1 MLRRLD
7 PGGGALHKRG
17 MPLMGIQTQS
27 AAETEEG
34 ERRGADHHADDP
46 RHTRLKKGESTMA
59 KRGYNACE
67 LGRIQIRVCARC
79 GKRFPILSP
88 GYAYKVA
95 TGKKQTYTWYC
106 SYSCMRAIQR
116 PLEEA
121 RKRKFE
127 ERMRRDILNMDALE
141 AYREA
146 KEKKKAAAAQKSEGE
161 MEKATA
167 PEPVKRAGRRKKHE
181 ET

>member
-1 MLRRLD
+1 
-7 PGGGALHKRG
+7 
-17 MPLMGIQTQS
+17 
-27 AAETEEG
+27 
-34 ERRGADHHADDP
+34 
-46 RHTRLKKGESTMA
+46 MA

-79 GKRFPILSP
+79 GKQFPILSP

-141 AYREA
+141 AYQTA
-146 KEKKKAAAAQKSEGE
+146 KEKKAAAALKDAEEQGE
-161 MEKATA
+161 A
-167 PEPVKRAGRRKKHE
+167 PALEPIRRTGRRKKHE
-181 ET
+181 QTQA